1 MHIYFNLL
9 GPRCRKESKISW
21 YLPRVC
27 GRSSVVERSHAGW
40 TVWPTSALVCPSFRA
55 ACQRSGWRRPHCSP
69 VLVRSSRESWRR
81 PRMLLPLPRRLP
93 APWHP
98 LPDLPDTN
106 HADEPCCL
114 EWQATPALSWTTA
127 SATNRPFTPSPERL
141 AIHQR
146 TRWNPPFVFTD
157 LFQYAQVT
165 VTGLETIDLV
175 YCKTYGFVSVL
186 T

>member
-1 MHIYFNLL
+1 MHIYINLL
-9 GPRCRKESKISW
+9 GPRCRKESKISR
-21 YLPRVC
+21 YFPRVC
-27 GRSSVVERSHAGW
+27 GRCSVVERSHAGW
-40 TVWPTSALVCPSFRA
+40 TDWPTSALVCPSFRA
-55 ACQRSGWRRPHCSP
+55 ACQRSGWRRLHCSP

-81 PRMLLPLPRRLP
+81 PRMLRPLPRRLP
-93 APWHP
+93 VPWHP

-127 SATNRPFTPSPERL
+127 SANRPLTTSPERL

-146 TRWNPPFVFTD
+146 TRWNPPSVFTD

-175 YCKTYGFVSVL
+175 YCKTFYEFVSVL